1 MPKPEIIEKAL
12 NQIRKRAVN
21 YVYFFNHLTSPEW
34 IEPLYSN
41 GMFQRPPL
49 PEREEGNI
57 SFPPWPESRYLVRMA
72 SKSPELVLSTI
83 IKIPETENI
92 RVHEDFAEAA
102 LAMPPDIA
110 VRLIKKE
117 IDWIKSQQHLYFL
130 PEIYGKLISHLARG
144 GQVDYALN
152 LARKL
157 LAVNPTIGEYKEEK
171 ISLMPSSPLIRFNIW
186 YYEQI
191 LKNNIPDLVITA
203 KECALKLLCDLLVD
217 VIRFSDKSADETVEE
232 YSFIWRPAIEEH
244 DQNHR
249 IHEINDL
256 IVSAVRDVAD
266 ELIETKGKIVLEI
279 IEGQKF
285 KVFNRI
291 GLYLRRKWPEIDP
304 DGTDNL
310 VINPNVFDDIHLHHE
325 FYLLIAEQF
334 DKLSPIIQK
343 AYLDLIKQAVDVGT
357 RFDIRER
364 EYGNQPRPEEI
375 ESYVRRWQYKKLW
388 PIQAFLDQE
397 WRERFNTLKEELGEL
412 DHPEFYSYFSK
423 GWVGPISP
431 KGIEDLKSMNID
443 ELISFLNSW
452 EPSENPMA
460 PSPEGLGRQLTT
472 LVSSNPECYSVDAKK
487 FENLN
492 PTYVRALFS
501 GFREALKQ
509 SKSFQ
514 WKQILNLC
522 RWVIDQPQEI
532 PERKDEYMDIDPD
545 WGWTRKAIADLL
557 AAAFES
563 DSLPYELRKETWEVL
578 RPITDDPDPT
588 IEHEK
593 QYGGSN
599 MDHATLSINTTR
611 GLSMHAV
618 VQYSLWVRQHI
629 EKTLDDKEHVA
640 VGLEE
645 MPEARDILEHHLDPT
660 FDPSLA
666 IHSVY
671 GQWFPWI
678 VLLDEK
684 WAAQNIPN
692 IFPKDR
698 SLYDAAWGTYIVY
711 CKPYDIV
718 LDLLREEYNRA
729 IDNIEVLSED
739 QPPFVNYNK
748 RLVEH
753 IMSYYWR
760 GKINIDEPDG
770 LLTRFFTKAPEE
782 FRGQAIEFIGRNLY
796 NSKESIDSE
805 ILNRLKKL
813 WETRINAIHVTQK
826 DNISTELVSFG
837 WWFVSAKFDDDW
849 AISQLE
855 DLIEL
860 TNGKIYPDYLVI
872 ERLAELSK
880 TMPLFTVK
888 CLAQIFES
896 DKDKWRIHS
905 FVDNMRIIIG
915 TALKSTDD
923 VAYKAAAEFVG
934 RLLASGYLDFRDLI
948 TETDE

>member
-41 GMFQRPPL
+41 GMFQHPPL
-49 PEREEGNI
+49 PEQEEGYI

-102 LAMPPDIA
+102 LAMPPDLA

-144 GQVDYALN
+144 GQVNYALN
-152 LARKL
+152 LARTL
-157 LAVNPTIGEYKEEK
+157 LAVNPTMRKYKEEN
-171 ISLMPSSPLIRFNIW
+171 ISLMPSSPFIRFDIW

-191 LKNNIPDLVITA
+191 LKNNMPDLVITA
-203 KECALKLLCDLLVD
+203 KEDALKLLCDLLVD
-217 VIRFSDKSADETVEE
+217 VIRFSDESTDETVEE

-266 ELIETKGKIVLEI
+266 ELIETNGKIVLEI
-279 IEGQKF
+279 IEGQTF
-285 KVFNRI
+285 KLFKRI

-304 DGTDNL
+304 DGTANL

-325 FYLLIAEQF
+325 FYLLVAEQF
-334 DKLSPIIQK
+334 DNFSPMVQK
-343 AYLDLIKQAVDVGT
+343 AYLDMIKQAVDVGKK
-357 RFDIRER
+357 FDLRER
-364 EYGNQPRPEEI
+364 EYGNQPHTEEI

-397 WRERFNTLKEELGEL
+397 WREQFNTLKGEFGEL

-431 KGIEDLKSMNID
+431 KAIEDLKSMNID

-452 EPSENPMA
+452 SPSESPMSA
-460 PSPEGLGRQLTT
+460 SPEGLGRQLTE
-472 LVSSNPECYSVDAKK
+472 LVSLEPEPFSIEAGR
-487 FENLN
+487 FENLD
-492 PTYVRALFS
+492 PTYTRALLS
-501 GFREALKQ
+501 GFRDALKQ
-509 SKSFQ
+509 KKTFQ
-514 WKQILNLC
+514 WLPVLDLC
-522 RWVIDQPQEI
+522 HRIIDQTREI
-532 PERKDEYMDIDPD
+532 LERKIEDMDTDPD
-545 WGWTRKAIADLL
+545 RGWTRKVIADLL
-557 AAAFES
+557 EIAFKLNMIPFDLRTAAW
-563 DSLPYELRKETWEVL
+563 DVL
-578 RPITDDPDPT
+578 SPITDDPDPT
-588 IEHEK
+588 MEHEEK
-593 QYGGSN
+593 YGGSN
-599 MDHATLSINTTR
+599 MSPAMLSINTTR
-611 GLSMHAV
+611 GAAMRAV
-618 VQYSLWVRQHI
+618 MRYALWIRKHI
-629 EKTLDDKEHVA
+629 EETTDSKERVDS
-640 VGLEE
+640 GFEE
-645 MPEARDILEHHLDPT
+645 MPEVRDVLERHLDPNL
-660 FDPSLA
+660 DPSLA

-671 GQWFPWI
+671 GQWFPWL

-684 WAAQNIPN
+684 WAAQNTTK
-692 IFPKDR
+692 IFPMDR
-698 SLYDAAWGTYIVY
+698 NLHDAAWRTYIVY
-711 CKPYDIV
+711 CKPYDNV
-718 LDLLREEYNRA
+718 LDLLREEYSRA
-729 IDNIEVLSED
+729 IDNIESLSED
-739 QPPFVNYNK
+739 QKPLFNYDKN
-748 RLVEH
+748 LVEH
-753 IMSYYWR
+753 TMTYYWR
-760 GKINIDEPDG
+760 GKLDIDEPDG
-770 LLTRFFTKAPEE
+770 VLTRFFTKAPEE

-805 ILNRLKKL
+805 ILKRLKKL
-813 WETRINAIHVTQK
+813 WETRINAIRATKK
-826 DNISTELVSFG
+826 DNINTELVSFG

-860 TNGKIYPDYLVI
+860 TNGKIDPDHLVI

-896 DKDKWRIHS
+896 DKNKWRIHS
-905 FVDNMRIIIG
+905 FVDHMRIIIG

-923 VAYKAAAEFVG
+923 VAYKTAAEFVD
-934 RLLASGYLDFRDLI
+934 RLLASGYLDFRDLL